1 MARADLKHRFL
12 STKIKNL
19 LAKKKNLSLLAR
31 LSKLISSKKN
41 LFCFIRRM
49 KLITKKNNLLLMDDK
64 VANGD
69 YDYKYEYEY
78 KYAFF
83 SAYTCFYKYLKYD
96 LDFSDEDAEWL
107 AIWFAELFAEWHAD
121 ATADSYWDAYANI
134 DYGYESE
141 YEYTY
146 TYTYNNDFYDKLT
159 RTNICDLVEDHSSDG
174 YAEWFASNNWHADT
188 NTDADDCGYTD
199 TEWDA
204 HWHGE

>member
-1 MARADLKHRFL
+1 MTRLQMVIMII
-12 STKIKNL
+12 STSI
-19 LAKKKNLSLLAR
+19 
-31 LSKLISSKKN
+31 
-41 LFCFIRRM
+41 
-49 KLITKKNNLLLMDDK
+49 
-64 VANGD
+64 
-69 YDYKYEYEY
+69 
-78 KYAFF
+78 AFF
-83 SAYTCFYKYLKYD
+83 SAYTCFYNYLKYD

-174 YAEWFASNNWHADT
+174 YAEWFAIIGMQILIPTRTIVA
-188 NTDADDCGYTD
+188 
-199 TEWDA
+199 
-204 HWHGE
+204 